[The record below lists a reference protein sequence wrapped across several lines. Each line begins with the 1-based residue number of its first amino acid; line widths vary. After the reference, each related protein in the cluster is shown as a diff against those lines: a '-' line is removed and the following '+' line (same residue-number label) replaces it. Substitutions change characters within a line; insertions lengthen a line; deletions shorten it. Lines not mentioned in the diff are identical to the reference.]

1 MSANKLNAAGSNVY
15 NSLAAF
21 LKKVEEDNKAALTS
35 YDDGEGTW
43 TIGWGSIYNY
53 DENRP
58 VEEGDTITQEQA
70 DRYLKIEATQ
80 NIQDVKDSVKVPI
93 NNNQLIALASFV
105 YNEGMYA
112 LRSST
117 LLKQLNQGLP
127 KIQVADQFD
136 RWIYANGHVNN
147 GLVNRRA
154 AEKQLF
160 LS

>member
-1 MSANKLNAAGSNVY
+1 MSANNLNAAGSNIY
-15 NSLAAF
+15 NDLAAF

-43 TIGWGSIYNY
+43 TIGWGTIYNY

-58 VEEGDTITQEQA
+58 VEDGDTITQEQA
-70 DRYLKIEATQ
+70 DRYLRIEANQ
-80 NIQDVKDSVKVPI
+80 NLQDVNNAVKVPI
-93 NNNQLIALASFV
+93 NRNQLIALASFV
-105 YNEGMYA
+105 YNEGIGA
-112 LRSST
+112 FQSST
-117 LLKQLNQGLP
+117 MLNLLNSGAS

-154 AEKQLF
+154 AEKKLF

>member
-1 MSANKLNAAGSNVY
+1 MIANKGNASGSNIY
-15 NSLAAF
+15 NDLAAF

-53 DENRP
+53 DENRS

-70 DRYLKIEATQ
+70 DRYLRIEATK
-80 NIQDVKDSVKVPI
+80 NLQDVNDLVKVPL
-93 NNNQLIALASFV
+93 NKNQQIALASFV
-105 YNEGMYA
+105 YNEGIGA
-112 LRSST
+112 FQSST
-117 LLKQLNQGLP
+117 LLKQLNQGIL
-127 KIQVADQFD
+127 ISQVADQFD

-154 AEKQLF
+154 AEKKLF